1 MPKFEKQSLQIVT
14 HRNCKNYNEELFEKD
29 IQINLSEFDVE
40 VIF

>member
-1 MPKFEKQSLQIVT
+1 MPKFESNL
-14 HRNCKNYNEELFEKD
+14 CKLLHTETAKIITKD